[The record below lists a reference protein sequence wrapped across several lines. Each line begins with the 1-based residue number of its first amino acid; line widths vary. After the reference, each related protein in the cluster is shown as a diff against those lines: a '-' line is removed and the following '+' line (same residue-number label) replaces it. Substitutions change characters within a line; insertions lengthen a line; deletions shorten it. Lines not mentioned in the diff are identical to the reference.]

1 MLAPRPL
8 LLPLLVVGLTLG
20 ASLPP
25 GPRSHPGVC
34 PNQLSPNLWVDA
46 QSTCERECIG
56 DQVSRGTTPAGPRW
70 GWGWGAQGILAACPL
85 PLHPGLAHRGGT
97 QQLHYGPNPGPQS
110 SGSPRSAAGFG
121 LLHIRGPQGTPPVC
135 AFMCL
140 KIKSPLL
147 APRTHLPA
155 PWDQQARKAGGH
167 AGPLPCSPAVALSTL
182 CTPRPGPRFPRFC
195 GETCLVGGMSE
206 DAVRLRETTPVTAP

>member
-1 MLAPRPL
+1 M
-8 LLPLLVVGLTLG
+8 
-20 ASLPP
+20 
-25 GPRSHPGVC
+25 
-34 PNQLSPNLWVDA
+34 
-46 QSTCERECIG
+46 
-56 DQVSRGTTPAGPRW
+56 
-70 GWGWGAQGILAACPL
+70 
-85 PLHPGLAHRGGT
+85 HRGPGKQRHHPRRPSLGVGVGGSGHLGGLVRPYPCT
-97 QQLHYGPNPGPQS
+97 QALPTEGEPSSCTAAPPNPGPQS
-110 SGSPRSAAGFG
+110 SGSPHSAAGFG
-121 LLHIRGPQGTPPVC
+121 LLHIRGSQGTPPVC

-147 APRTHLPA
+147 TPRTHLPA

>member
-70 GWGWGAQGILAACPL
+70 GWGGGECSGHLGCLVRPYPCTQALPTEGEPSSCTAAP
-85 PLHPGLAHRGGT
+85 
-97 QQLHYGPNPGPQS
+97 PNPGPQS

-121 LLHIRGPQGTPPVC
+121 LLHIRGSQGTPPVC

-147 APRTHLPA
+147 TPRTHLPA

-167 AGPLPCSPAVALSTL
+167 AGPLPCSPAALQPCSGL
-182 CTPRPGPRFPRFC
+182 EHVVHTPPSA
-195 GETCLVGGMSE
+195 LVSSF
-206 DAVRLRETTPVTAP
+206 LRCNLPCRGNV